1 MIIEE
6 EFNELTLG
14 SEYIFR
20 DSDQFMVDYLHDDP
34 DSHLLGSVGILEIEK
49 QNVDND
55 INMILKEA

>member
-49 QNVDND
+49 QNKIVAK
-55 INMILKEA
+55 I